1 MDINKKNR
9 KILVFFLI
17 IVSLLLSSCI
27 PVMDIVYVKPIR
39 FKNCTNDTLFIGMSN
54 YDSIDGVVDQL
65 YHNPYDSFDIDTK
78 NICLWNDYERK
89 KEFPELYNAE
99 MILPDSLGEIDYDE
113 MFFNQDTCY
122 FFLIKYDD
130 ANNNSWDDILAKR
143 LYKRLTI
150 VRNKDEDMEKVIQE
164 IKYTN

>member
-1 MDINKKNR
+1 
-9 KILVFFLI
+9 
-17 IVSLLLSSCI
+17 
-27 PVMDIVYVKPIR
+27 MDIVYVKPIR

-65 YHNPYDSFDIDTK
+65 HHNPYDSFDIDTK
-78 NICLWNDYERK
+78 NICLWNDYKRK

>member
-1 MDINKKNR
+1 MNITKKKRNL
-9 KILVFFLI
+9 LVCI
-17 IVSLLLSSCI
+17 SVIVSLLSSCI

-113 MFFNQDTCY
+113 MFFDKDTCY

-150 VRNKDEDMEKVIQE
+150 VRNKEGEFDTN
-164 IKYTN
+164 IKYSE

>member
-1 MDINKKNR
+1 
-9 KILVFFLI
+9 
-17 IVSLLLSSCI
+17 
-27 PVMDIVYVKPIR
+27 
-39 FKNCTNDTLFIGMSN
+39 MSN

-65 YHNPYDSFDIDTK
+65 HHNPYDSFDIDTK

>member
-65 YHNPYDSFDIDTK
+65 HHNPYDSFDIDTK

>member
-65 YHNPYDSFDIDTK
+65 HHNPYDSFDIDTK

-122 FFLIKYDD
+122 FFLIKYD

>member
-1 MDINKKNR
+1 MDINNKNR

-65 YHNPYDSFDIDTK
+65 HHNPYDSFDIDTK

>member
-1 MDINKKNR
+1 
-9 KILVFFLI
+9 
-17 IVSLLLSSCI
+17 
-27 PVMDIVYVKPIR
+27 
-39 FKNCTNDTLFIGMSN
+39 
-54 YDSIDGVVDQL
+54 
-65 YHNPYDSFDIDTK
+65 
-78 NICLWNDYERK
+78 
-89 KEFPELYNAE
+89 